1 MRIYFDNAATTPT
14 IPFTQTNAFGNPSSP
29 HKLGLDAERKITHA
43 RRMFSNHLNCTP
55 GELIFTSGA
64 TESNN
69 LALIGFALAN
79 QRRKA
84 TFMAEPWEHPS
95 VLEPLKFI
103 KDQNLGNVII
113 SPHEEWNACVADVCL
128 AAISHV
134 NHEIGTINDISTIA
148 TKLKADNNRTTIL
161 VDGVQ
166 GFCKESTNLS
176 HVDMYSFSAHKSHGP
191 TGVGG
196 LMINRKTRLVPLL
209 YGGGQENNLRAGTE
223 NATGI
228 LHFLEIAQHLWET
241 QAGNSTHVAKIKLIL
256 EEIANELPNVIVN
269 TNKKIASPYILNM
282 SFIGLKG
289 ETLVHLLSDQGVFAS
304 MGAACRSRKNA
315 NSALEIMGFP
325 PERANSAI
333 RFSFSHL
340 NTIEEA
346 IAAKVIII
354 DSVTRLRKMLGTS
367 RSI

>member
-1 MRIYFDNAATTPT
+1 MKIYFDNAATTPVL
-14 IPFTQTNAFGNPSSP
+14 PFTQTNIFGNPSSP
-29 HKLGLDAERKITHA
+29 HNLGIDAERKLTHA
-43 RRMFSNHLNCTP
+43 RQMFSKYLNCAP
-55 GELIFTSGA
+55 RELIFTSGA

-79 QRRKA
+79 QRKKA

-113 SPHEEWNACVADVCL
+113 SPHEEWIKCSADIRL

-148 TKLKADNNRTTIL
+148 AKLKMDNMRTTVL
-161 VDGVQ
+161 ADGAQ

-196 LMINRKTRLVPLL
+196 LIVSSKTRLVPLV

-223 NATGI
+223 NVSGI
-228 LHFLEIAQHLWET
+228 LHFLETAQHLWET
-241 QAGNSTHVAKIKLIL
+241 QTENSKHVAKIKLIL
-256 EEIANELPNVIVN
+256 EEISNELPDVTVN
-269 TNKKIASPYILNM
+269 IKKDSVSPYILNM

-289 ETLVHLLSDQGVFAS
+289 ETLIHLLSERGVFAS
-304 MGAACRSRKNA
+304 MGAACRSRKNTK
-315 NSALEIMGFP
+315 SALEIMGFP
-325 PERANSAI
+325 PEQASSAI

-340 NTIEEA
+340 NTMEEA
-346 IAAKVIII
+346 IAAKAIII
-354 DSVTRLRKMLGTS
+354 DCVTQLRKMLGTD
-367 RSI
+367 RT